1 MLTFSQRFAVNDIGV
16 VEDSNGKA
24 HIAFDTGKESYANII
39 GDAVRTLV
47 GELQLD
53 IERGIPYL
61 ETVFNSPRDVELWKH
76 YVRKAVE
83 EFDFVESIDS
93 FHTEWDASKEL
104 LSYRMEI
111 TTTEGT
117 VEVTNG

>member
-16 VEDSNGKA
+16 VEDSSGKA

-39 GDAVRTLV
+39 SDAVRTLV

-53 IERGIPYL
+53 IDRGIPYL
-61 ETVFNSPRDVELWKH
+61 ETVFNSPKDVELWKH

-93 FHTEWDASKEL
+93 FRTEWDASKNL